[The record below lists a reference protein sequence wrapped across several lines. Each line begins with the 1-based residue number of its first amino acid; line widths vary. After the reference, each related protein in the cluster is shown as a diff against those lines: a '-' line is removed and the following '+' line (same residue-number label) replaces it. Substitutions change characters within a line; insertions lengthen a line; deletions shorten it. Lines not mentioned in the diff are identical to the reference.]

1 MEKSFEMFV
10 YNFPYMQKTIS
21 NFFINFSTSCEI
33 FASCLNKLSFCL
45 FYYCMNFWY
54 SLRWMRQQ
62 FSFSFVFLM
71 EKLSDYTAGIYL
83 LKVNNRNTKK
93 RREICSKL
101 TIKTPERRQRRRSGH
116 FIVNFE
122 SILYFVLVFLLLTLN
137 M

>member
-1 MEKSFEMFV
+1 
-10 YNFPYMQKTIS
+10 
-21 NFFINFSTSCEI
+21 
-33 FASCLNKLSFCL
+33 
-45 FYYCMNFWY
+45 
-54 SLRWMRQQ
+54 
-62 FSFSFVFLM
+62 M